1 MNLFRSIR
9 WRFQLWYGLLLVL
22 VLCGFGVT
30 AYHLQSAQRVR
41 QLDAELQRRLVIVAN
56 ALKGSGPPNPPP
68 PRGMPP
74 PRREFRLNSDEKAL
88 FGEAG
93 NRSFYYMIWLRN
105 GPMLTR
111 SENAPEDLLPPHPEE
126 PSPRQRGAFREVFMH
141 PQPFDCLL
149 VGCSIEAEEAELAV
163 LKWRL
168 VAAGAAVLL
177 LGLLGGWWLGAH
189 ALRPLGQIGAA
200 ARRIAEGNLAQR
212 IPGEAAAGEL
222 KELVEVLNLTFA
234 RLEEAFAQ
242 QTRFTSDAAHELR
255 TPVTVMLTEAQS
267 VLHRERSP
275 EEYRQAIET
284 CQRAA
289 QRMRR
294 LIESLL
300 QLARLDAHQADI
312 AQVRFDFGAVCE
324 ECVELLQPLARE
336 RQVNLA
342 AHLPSTDC
350 VGDPERLS
358 QVVVNLVTNA
368 IQHNRA
374 GDEVSVTLMRQ
385 NGSVVLLVADNGRGI
400 PSDKLPHIFERFYRG
415 DASRSRRTESG
426 GLGLAIARAIVEAH
440 HGEIGATSQVE
451 KGTAMAVRLPAGGVN
466 AAHAVHSTSV
476 SVGA

>member
-30 AYHLQSAQRVR
+30 AYHLQGAQRVR
-41 QLDAELQRRLVIVAN
+41 QLDQELQRRLAVIAG
-56 ALKGSGPPNPPP
+56 AMKRGGPPNPPP

-74 PRREFRLNSDEKAL
+74 PRRQFRLSPEEAAL
-88 FGEAG
+88 FGEQG
-93 NRSFYYMIWLRN
+93 NRNYYYLIWLRN
-105 GPMLTR
+105 GPPLTR
-111 SENAPEDLLPPHPEE
+111 STNAPEDLLPPHPDE
-126 PSPRQRGAFREVFMH
+126 PSPRQRGAFREVFMI
-141 PQPFDCLL
+141 PEPMDCFL
-149 VGCSIEAEEAELAV
+149 VGCSVEAEEAELRV
-163 LKWRL
+163 LQWRL
-168 VAAGAAVLL
+168 VAAGATVLI

-200 ARRIAEGNLAQR
+200 ARKIADGNLAQR
-212 IPGEAAAGEL
+212 IPSEAAGGEL
-222 KELVEVLNLTFA
+222 KELVEVLNSTFA

-255 TPVTVMLTEAQS
+255 TPVTVLLTEAQS
-267 VLHRERSP
+267 VLNRERSP

-312 AQVRFDFGAVCE
+312 SQVRFNFGAVCA
-324 ECVELLQPLARE
+324 ECIDLLQPLARE
-336 RQVNLA
+336 RHVTLA
-342 AHLPSTDC
+342 THLPAIEC

-374 GDEVSVTLMRQ
+374 GDEVQVTLMRE

-400 PSDKLPHIFERFYRG
+400 SSDKLPHIFERFYRG
-415 DASRSRRTESG
+415 DASRSRRTASG

-440 HGEIGATSQVE
+440 HGEIGATSQVD
-451 KGTAMAVRLPAGGVN
+451 KGTAMAVRLPAEGVD
-466 AAHAVHSTSV
+466 AAHAVHYV
-476 SVGA
+476 H

>member
-41 QLDAELQRRLVIVAN
+41 QLDEELQRRVAIVAG
-56 ALKGSGPPNPPP
+56 AMKRGGPLNPPP

-74 PRREFRLNSDEKAL
+74 PRRQFRLSPEEAAL
-88 FGEAG
+88 FGEQG
-93 NRSFYYMIWLRN
+93 NRSFYYMVWLRN
-105 GPMLTR
+105 GPPLTR
-111 SENAPEDLLPPHPEE
+111 STNAPEGLLPPHPEE
-126 PSPRQRGAFREVFMH
+126 PSPRQRGSFREVFMI
-141 PQPFDCLL
+141 PEPMDCFL
-149 VGCSIEAEEAELAV
+149 VGCSVEAEEAELRV

-168 VAAGAAVLL
+168 AAAGATVLI
-177 LGLLGGWWLGAH
+177 LGLLGGWWLGAQ

-200 ARRIAEGNLAQR
+200 ARKIADGNLAQR
-212 IPGEAAAGEL
+212 IPSEAAGGEL
-222 KELVEVLNLTFA
+222 KELVEVLNSTFA

-255 TPVTVMLTEAQS
+255 TPVTVLLTEAQS
-267 VLHRERSP
+267 VLNRERSP

-312 AQVRFDFGAVCE
+312 SQVRFNFGAVCA
-324 ECVELLQPLARE
+324 ECIELLQPLARE
-336 RQVNLA
+336 RHVTLA
-342 AHLPSTDC
+342 AHLPAIEC

-374 GDEVSVTLMRQ
+374 GDEVQVTLMRE

-400 PSDKLPHIFERFYRG
+400 SSDKLPHIFERFYRG
-415 DASRSRRTESG
+415 DASRSRRTASG

-440 HGEIGATSQVE
+440 HGEIGATSQVD
-451 KGTAMAVRLPAGGVN
+451 KGTAMAVRLPAEGVN
-466 AAHAVHSTSV
+466 PVHAVHYV
-476 SVGA
+476 H

>member
-30 AYHLQSAQRVR
+30 AYHLQSGQRLR
-41 QLDAELQRRLVIVAN
+41 QLDGDLQRRLSVVAG
-56 ALKGSGPPNPPP
+56 AMKGTGPRIPPP

-74 PRREFRLNSDEKAL
+74 PPRRQFRLSPEDAAL
-88 FGEAG
+88 FGEQG
-93 NRSFYYMIWLRN
+93 TRSFYYMIWLRN
-105 GPMLTR
+105 GPPLTR
-111 SENAPEDLLPPHPEE
+111 SANAPEGLAPPHPDE
-126 PSPRQRGAFREVFMH
+126 PSPRQRGPFREVFLH
-141 PQPFDCLL
+141 PEPMDCIL
-149 VGCSIEAEEAELAV
+149 VGCSLEAEEAELRV

-168 VAAGAAVLL
+168 VAAGAAVLV

-200 ARRIAEGNLAQR
+200 ARKIAEGNLAQR
-212 IPGEAAAGEL
+212 IPSEAAGGEL
-222 KELVEVLNLTFA
+222 KELVEVLNSTFA

-255 TPVTVMLTEAQS
+255 TPVTVLLTEAQS
-267 VLHRERSP
+267 VLNRERSP
-275 EEYRQAIET
+275 EEYRQCIET

-300 QLARLDAHQADI
+300 QLARLDAHQAEI
-312 AQVRFDFGAVCE
+312 AQVRFNFGAICA
-324 ECVELLQPLARE
+324 ECIELLQPLARE
-336 RQVNLA
+336 RHVKLA
-342 AHLPSTDC
+342 THLPAIEC

-374 GDEVSVTLMRQ
+374 GDEVQVTLMRE

-415 DASRSRRTESG
+415 DASRSRRTASG

-451 KGTAMAVRLPAGGVN
+451 KGTAMAVRLPADGIEAV
-466 AAHAVHSTSV
+466 HAVHAV
-476 SVGA
+476 E

>member
-30 AYHLQSAQRVR
+30 AYHLQSAQRTR
-41 QLDAELQRRLVIVAN
+41 QLDAELQRRL
-56 ALKGSGPPNPPP
+56 ALLAGAMKRGGPPIPP
-68 PRGMPP
+68 PRGMPFP
-74 PRREFRLNSDEKAL
+74 PRRQFRLTAEEAAL
-88 FGEAG
+88 FGEQG
-93 NRSFYYMIWLRN
+93 NRSYYYMIWLRN
-105 GPMLTR
+105 GPPLTR
-111 SENAPEDLLPPHPEE
+111 SANAPADLEPPHPQE
-126 PSPRQRGAFREVFMH
+126 PSPRQRGVYREMFM
-141 PQPFDCLL
+141 QPEPMDCILI
-149 VGCSIEAEEAELAV
+149 GCSTAAEEAELAA

-168 VAAGAAVLL
+168 AAAGATVLI

-200 ARRIAEGNLAQR
+200 ARKIAEGNLAQR
-212 IPGEAAAGEL
+212 IPSEAAGGEL

-255 TPVTVMLTEAQS
+255 TPVTVLLTEAQS
-267 VLHRERSP
+267 VLNRERSP
-275 EEYRQAIET
+275 EEYRLCIET

-312 AQVRFDFGAVCE
+312 AQVRFDFGAVCA
-324 ECVELLQPLARE
+324 ECIDLLQPLARE
-336 RQVNLA
+336 RHVTLA
-342 AHLPSTDC
+342 AHLPAIEC

-374 GDEVSVTLMRQ
+374 GDEVQVTLMRE

-415 DASRSRRTESG
+415 DASRTRRTASG

-451 KGTAMAVRLPAGGVN
+451 KGTAMAVRLPADGVQ
-466 AAHAVHSTSV
+466 ALQQIH
-476 SVGA
+476 